1 MKKIVLILVLVL
13 FFINAG
19 FCFTGEPEARPPE
32 VPKLSTVQPSKVNDG
47 IDRTM
52 AVPYYDP
59 MRLSLLTKVIGDT
72 AYIKVFNAL
81 TQSDEIAIYDDLQIL
96 EHIPEVTK
104 IKTYLNSPGGE
115 AYAGFAI
122 ADQFRR
128 VKDKYE
134 MSVWASGAVMSAAVM
149 VFAAFDNRFASP
161 STMFMVHEFSVSQT
175 AGMNRT
181 DIENMRE
188 TFGQLTDRYVDILVG
203 ITNKCKEDWEK
214 MLIDETNFFA
224 PQAKEWGL
232 VTEVK

>member
-19 FCFTGEPEARPPE
+19 FCFAGEPEARPPE

-59 MRLSLLTKVIGDT
+59 MRLSPLTKVIGDT
-72 AYIKVFNAL
+72 AYIKVFSSL
-81 TQSDEIAIYDDLQIL
+81 TQNDEMAIYDDLQIL
-96 EHIPEVTK
+96 EHNPEVTK
-104 IKTYLNSPGGE
+104 IKVYLNSPGGV

-122 ADQFRR
+122 GDQFLR

-134 MSVWASGAVMSAAVM
+134 MSVWASGSVASAAVM

-161 STMFMVHEFSVSQT
+161 STMFMVHEVAVPET

-181 DIENMRE
+181 DVKNME
-188 TFGQLTDRYVDILVG
+188 EVFGQLTDRYVDILVG